1 MPETRMTVN
10 SERTLREVINHIA
23 GNIQEIIGSEF
34 QLAKTEIKDGI
45 SKTSTPAATLGVGLV
60 ISFFALGFLL
70 LAAVYALSIVMAA
83 WLAALFVGATL
94 AMASIA
100 LISSGVRK
108 LKRINV
114 VLEKTADSLKEN
126 MQWARNQIR

>member
-10 SERTLREVINHIA
+10 SERTLPEVINHIA

-94 AMASIA
+94 AIASIA

-114 VLEKTADSLKEN
+114 LLEKN
-126 MQWARNQIR
+126 C

>member
-1 MPETRMTVN
+1 
-10 SERTLREVINHIA
+10 
-23 GNIQEIIGSEF
+23 
-34 QLAKTEIKDGI
+34 
-45 SKTSTPAATLGVGLV
+45 VGLV

-94 AMASIA
+94 AIASIA

-114 VLEKTADSLKEN
+114 LLEKTADSLKED